1 MKTRADIYGQEA
13 AELLREIA
21 MYPGLSGQQL
31 VRFHPGR
38 EDKVRNLLVHLKRQG
53 RTALTETGG
62 YFPQGEQAHGADTG
76 LIRSVWVLLDFIDR
90 VEFHSPSDFPVKL
103 LFFSAGNMYEVV
115 YVAAGQEALVT
126 QALRQCKQGESRRIV
141 LVDDAGQIPL
151 LDFPDISGFCTVGP
165 DGKVSYYKKAEEE
178 SDWTEK

>member
-13 AELLREIA
+13 TELLREIS

-31 VRFHPGR
+31 VRFHPGK
-38 EDKVRNLLVHLKRQG
+38 EEKIKNLLLHLQRQG
-53 RTALTETGG
+53 RTVLTETGNF
-62 YFPQGEQAHGADTG
+62 FPQGEHMRGTDAG

-103 LFFSAGNMYEVV
+103 LFFSAGDVYEVV
-115 YVAAGQEALVT
+115 HVAAGQEPLIT
-126 QALRQCKQGESRRIV
+126 QALRQCRQGESRRIM

-151 LDFPDISGFCTVGP
+151 LDFPDISGFCTVET
-165 DGKVSYYKKAEEE
+165 DGTVSYYKKSEGG
-178 SDWTEK
+178 T